1 MEGETERLLACAEE
15 FFRHAPAPPGLLSRT
30 LAGTDDG
37 AVLVS
42 AWSSQEARARFHGSP
57 EYRAALAASG
67 VAEAASAQVS
77 ASYRVRRIEFFADPG
92 N

>member
-1 MEGETERLLACAEE
+1 METT
-15 FFRHAPAPPGLLSRT
+15 GLLSRA

-57 EYRAALAASG
+57 EYRAALQASG
-67 VAEAASAQVS
+67 VAQAAGAPVS
-77 ASYRVRRIEFFADPG
+77 ESYPVRRFELFPDPG